1 MATPI
6 VTPATNSA
14 FVSLSSWPRQIRL
27 QIAAAMA
34 KRAAT
39 KASGPLAVTALC
51 TTRKVPPQIKVM
63 AIRASSGRL
72 IKVLD
77 LGLVTGD
84 TGFFIES
91 YAVGKM
97 FPIIL
102 GGNILPAC
110 VETRGGQCSIRLA
123 ILLPRWLPFRMA
135 AALRPVNAGVA

>member
-1 MATPI
+1 MLAPI
-6 VTPATNSA
+6 ATPATNSA
-14 FVSLSSWPRQIRL
+14 FVSLRSWPRQIRL
-27 QIAAAMA
+27 QMAAAIA

-72 IKVLD
+72 TKVLD
-77 LGLVTGD
+77 VGMVAGG

-97 FPIIL
+97 FLIIL
-102 GGNILPAC
+102 GALYCPPAQ
-110 VETRGGQCSIRLA
+110 G
-123 ILLPRWLPFRMA
+123 P
-135 AALRPVNAGVA
+135 